1 MDEPLIGHRIKRHGT
16 VSSTNDLAWEL
27 PPDPQHHGL
36 VILAEEQTAGRGRRG
51 CPWWSPQGGSLLLSV
66 VMHPPRFLCR
76 PVVLTLW
83 AALGVCRTIHEVFDL
98 KPMLKWPNDVLLEG
112 KKIAGVLVEQRQN
125 RCVVGLGL
133 NLKAPPLFFTEHHLP
148 HAAAVSQFAHQTVDR
163 DAVLQELLQRWN
175 ASYQTALAG
184 DFAPLERDWHTY
196 TKWIGRDV
204 LIESSGNEYQGT
216 LQRMN
221 VDAIT
226 LRAGGA
232 EHKFAP
238 ETIRR
243 LSPAMR

>member
-1 MDEPLIGHRIKRHGT
+1 MDEPLIGHRITRHGA
-16 VSSTNDLAWEL
+16 VGSTNDLAWDL
-27 PPDPQHHGL
+27 APDPQHHGR

-51 CPWWSPQGGSLLLSV
+51 CPWRSPPGGSLLLSV
-66 VMHPPRFLCR
+66 VLHPPRFLCR

-83 AALGVCRTIHEVFDL
+83 AALGLCRAVHEVFQL

-125 RCVVGLGL
+125 RCVAGVGL
-133 NLKAPPLFFTEHHLP
+133 NLSAPIMFFTDHHLP
-148 HAAAVSQFAHQTVDR
+148 HAAAVSHFAHQPVDR
-163 DAVLQELLQRWN
+163 EHVLQELLQCWN

-184 DFAPLERDWHTY
+184 DFTPLEQDWHNY
-196 TKWIGRDV
+196 TRWIGRDV

-226 LRAGGA
+226 LRQGR
-232 EHKFAP
+232 EERKFAP

-243 LSPAMR
+243 LTPAVC